1 MDCIFYPQVLPYLQI
16 ELPSLASLAIA
27 DGFYYHFATWKAPM
41 DIITAPQ
48 LHLQKSSPPKI
59 NVFAIEGN

>member
-48 LHLQKSSPPKI
+48 LHLQKSSPP
-59 NVFAIEGN
+59 